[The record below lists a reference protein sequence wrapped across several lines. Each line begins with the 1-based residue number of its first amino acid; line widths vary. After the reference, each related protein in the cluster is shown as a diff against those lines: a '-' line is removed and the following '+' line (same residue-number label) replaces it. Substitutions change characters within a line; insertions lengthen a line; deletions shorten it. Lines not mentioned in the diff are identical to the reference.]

1 MNKLHDTT
9 PREEHGT
16 SYWIICLSRYT
27 VNCMEIVLTVSQ
39 CVEAINIALDSLG
52 ELTVEGEVADFKI
65 IQNKWVTFDVK
76 DNQSVLKCFMT
87 IWSMRTQIED
97 GMLVK
102 VTGQPNLRA
111 KGFLSFVAKNVVPS
125 GEGSLKRAFELLK
138 KKLEQEG
145 LFAHDRKRP
154 LPWFP
159 QHVAL
164 ITSRDAAAYADFLK
178 VLTARYGGMKISFIH
193 TQVQGVDA
201 PAQIIGALQTANTDL
216 VNLDVIILVRGGG
229 SLEDLMA
236 FNDEHVVR
244 AVAGSRTPT
253 IVAIGHERD
262 VCLAELAAD
271 IRASTP
277 SNAAELLI
285 KSRQE
290 IALDID
296 RMQLSLTR
304 TITENLA
311 LKRAEVIRMTHAISG
326 RLTATAERARQMIG
340 RISSVS
346 IRFRDSVARAHERI
360 EHIRRMLIAISPEK
374 TLARG
379 YSITRTASGGI
390 VRTVADISKGESITT
405 TLASGTVKSVVEG
418 VTP

>member
-1 MNKLHDTT
+1 
-9 PREEHGT
+9 
-16 SYWIICLSRYT
+16 
-27 VNCMEIVLTVSQ
+27 MEIVLTVSQ

-52 ELTVEGEVADFKI
+52 ELTVEGEVIDFKI
-65 IQNKWVTFDVK
+65 IQNKWVTFDIK

-87 IWSMRTQIED
+87 VWNLRTSIED

-111 KGFLSFVAKNVVPS
+111 KGFLSFVAKNVQPS

-145 LFAHDRKRP
+145 LFALDRKRQ
-154 LPWFP
+154 LPRFP

-178 VLTARYGGMKISFIH
+178 VLTARYGGIKISFIH
-193 TQVQGVDA
+193 TQVQGADA
-201 PAQIIGALQTANTDL
+201 PTQIIGALQTANTDL
-216 VNLDVIILVRGGG
+216 TNLDVIILVRGGG

-244 AVAGSRTPT
+244 AVAISRTPT

-271 IRASTP
+271 VRASTP

-296 RMQLSLTR
+296 RMRSGISRSVADAVAAHR
-304 TITENLA
+304 TSI
-311 LKRAEVIRMTHAISG
+311 VRMTHAIGG
-326 RLTATAERARQMIG
+326 RLSATAERARQMIA

-346 IRFRDSVARAHERI
+346 MRLKDSIARNRESI
-360 EHIRRMLIAISPEK
+360 ENIKRMLVAISPEK

-379 YSITRTASGGI
+379 YSITRTASGTI
-390 VRTVADISKGESITT
+390 VRTVADISPGEAITT
-405 TLASGTVKSVVEG
+405 TLATGTVRSVVEE
-418 VTP
+418 TSP

>member
-1 MNKLHDTT
+1 MVSLPT
-9 PREEHGT
+9 PILPVIL
-16 SYWIICLSRYT
+16 IIVFIILRYHT
-27 VNCMEIVLTVSQ
+27 KMEIVLTVSQ

-87 IWSMRTQIED
+87 VWSMRTQIED

-111 KGFLSFVAKNVVPS
+111 KGFLSFVAKNVQPS

-145 LFAHDRKRP
+145 LFALDRKRS
-154 LPWFP
+154 LPRFP

-193 TQVQGVDA
+193 TQVQGADA

-216 VNLDVIILVRGGG
+216 TNLDVIILVRGGG

-253 IVAIGHERD
+253 IVGIGHERD
-262 VCLAELAAD
+262 VSLAELAAD

-277 SNAAELLI
+277 SNAAELLV
-285 KSRQE
+285 RTREE
-290 IALDID
+290 ILLDIS
-296 RMQLSLTR
+296 RMR
-304 TITENLA
+304 LA
-311 LKRAEVIRMTHAISG
+311 LTSSLAQRIANSQANIKTFIHAMSNRLHQATSNTSQLLERIR
-326 RLTATAERARQMIG
+326 
-340 RISSVS
+340 SVS
-346 IRFRDSVARAHERI
+346 MRIKGNISASQQKIDGMKRVLVA
-360 EHIRRMLIAISPEK
+360 LSPERV
-374 TLARG
+374 LARG
-379 YSITRTASGGI
+379 FSITRNSSGAVLKHAKDATI
-390 VRTVADISKGESITT
+390 GEELTT
-405 TLASGTVKSVVEG
+405 TLLDGAVSSVVQKTG
-418 VTP
+418 A

>member
-1 MNKLHDTT
+1 
-9 PREEHGT
+9 
-16 SYWIICLSRYT
+16 
-27 VNCMEIVLTVSQ
+27 MEIVLTVSQ

-87 IWSMRTQIED
+87 VWSMRTQIED

-111 KGFLSFVAKNVVPS
+111 KGFLSFVAKNVQPS

-145 LFAHDRKRP
+145 LFALDRKRS
-154 LPWFP
+154 LPRFP

-193 TQVQGVDA
+193 TQVQGADA

-216 VNLDVIILVRGGG
+216 TNLDVIILVRGGG

-244 AVAGSRTPT
+244 AVAGSRTPI

-271 IRASTP
+271 VRASTP

-290 IALDID
+290 ITLDID
-296 RMQLSLTR
+296 RMRSSLSQAVR
-304 TITENLA
+304 DTISSHQTQ
-311 LKRAEVIRMTHAISG
+311 VIRMTHAIGS
-326 RLTATAERARQMIG
+326 RLTATAERARQMIA

-346 IRFRDSVARAHERI
+346 IRFRDSIARNRESI
-360 EHIRRMLIAISPEK
+360 ENIRRMLVAISPEK

-379 YSITRTASGGI
+379 YSITRTASGNI
-390 VRTVADISKGESITT
+390 VHTVENISQGEAITT
-405 TLASGTVKSVVEG
+405 TLAAGTVKSVVEEIM
-418 VTP
+418 P

>member
-1 MNKLHDTT
+1 
-9 PREEHGT
+9 
-16 SYWIICLSRYT
+16 
-27 VNCMEIVLTVSQ
+27 MEIVLTVSQ

-52 ELTVEGEVADFKI
+52 ELTVEGEVIDFKI
-65 IQNKWVTFDVK
+65 IQNKWVTFDIK

-87 IWSMRTQIED
+87 VWSLRTQIED

-111 KGFLSFVAKNVVPS
+111 KGFLSFVAKNVQPS

-145 LFAHDRKRP
+145 LFATARKRS
-154 LPWFP
+154 LPRFP
-159 QHVAL
+159 QHIAL

-193 TQVQGVDA
+193 TQVQGADA

-216 VNLDVIILVRGGG
+216 TNLDVIILVRGGG

-271 IRASTP
+271 VRASTP

-290 IALDID
+290 IAQDIH
-296 RMQLSLTR
+296 RMQLSLSQSIANR
-304 TITENLA
+304 IS
-311 LKRAEVIRMTHAISG
+311 VYQSSIVRMTHAVSG
-326 RLTATAERARQMIG
+326 RLTATAQSARQMIA
-340 RISSVS
+340 RVSSVT
-346 IRFRDSVARAHERI
+346 IRFRDKIATHR
-360 EHIRRMLIAISPEK
+360 EHVENSRRMLVAISPEK

-379 YSITRTASGGI
+379 YSITRTASGNI
-390 VRTVADISKGESITT
+390 VHTVADILQGEAITT
-405 TLASGTVKSVVEG
+405 TFASGTVKSVVEEIM
-418 VTP
+418 P